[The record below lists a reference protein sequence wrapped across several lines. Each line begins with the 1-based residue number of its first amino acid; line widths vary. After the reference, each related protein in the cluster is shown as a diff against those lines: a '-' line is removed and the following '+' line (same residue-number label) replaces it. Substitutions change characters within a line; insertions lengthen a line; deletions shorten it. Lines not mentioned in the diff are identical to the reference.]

1 MASARLRK
9 AFRYPDVS
17 VDDDAREELDEE
29 EQERVIRTLKTQ
41 NEERDSQYS
50 LIFAAVPVLSTT
62 IFVPSL
68 LTTATLALSVRFLSL
83 LGTLSLLAT
92 AYTIKYVPLQRPDP
106 KGKRPIRAPVFRE
119 HAQKYMI
126 ACNAA
131 ICALLGMAYFFRL
144 GTSAG
149 NHPVAYLVPAAL
161 LSIILIVR
169 QVMASVDL
177 KLLEDLRYEYKG
189 A

>member
-9 AFRYPDVS
+9 AFRYPIDS
-17 VDDDAREELDEE
+17 GDDDAREELDEE
-29 EQERVIRTLKTQ
+29 VLRSQ

-50 LIFAAVPVLSTT
+50 LVFAAIPLISTT
-62 IFVPSL
+62 IFVSSL
-68 LTTATLALSVRFLSL
+68 LTPATLDLSVRFLSL

-106 KGKRPIRAPVFRE
+106 KGKRPIRALNLRE
-119 HAQKYMI
+119 RVRKYI
-126 ACNAA
+126 IPCNAA

-149 NHPVAYLVPAAL
+149 THPVAYLVPAASL
-161 LSIILIVR
+161 TIILIVR

-177 KLLEDLRYEYKG
+177 ESLENLRYDYKG